1 MFMCEGVKVL
11 FRVALVIMRYTLTRG
26 VRKRC
31 PSMYETLD
39 ALKHLPVSLCFR
51 KITNVIMLR
60 GGSGLS
66 LSLTFSFI
74 IKA

>member
-11 FRVALVIMRYTLTRG
+11 FRVALVIMRYTLTRS

-39 ALKHLPVSLCFR
+39 ALKHLPVKL
-51 KITNVIMLR
+51 
-60 GGSGLS
+60 
-66 LSLTFSFI
+66 FS
-74 IKA
+74 